1 MNKSRTKNT
10 TRRDTDVD
18 GVILAVYMGH
28 WSDGAINGRVKP
40 VVILGCEAKDDK
52 CASYISFRLVLVRI
66 SKKPRNSKLAA
77 LNPQFRRFACRLK
90 RHETAIRPAHETIRV
105 LGCLNRPRIWFQF
118 PCHQNQFGQ
127 AKVRYG
133 TGTNR

>member
-1 MNKSRTKNT
+1 MNKSRTKDT

-28 WSDGAINGRVKP
+28 WPDGAINGRMKP
-40 VVILGCEAKDDK
+40 VVILGCEAKNDK
-52 CASYISFRLVLVRI
+52 RASHISFRLVLVRI
-66 SKKPRNSKLAA
+66 SEEPRNCKLAA
-77 LNPQFRRFACRLK
+77 LNPQFCRFACRLK
-90 RHETAIRPAHETIRV
+90 RHEPAISPAHETIRV
-105 LGCLNRPRIWFQF
+105 IGCLNWPRIWFQF
-118 PCHQNQFGQ
+118 SCNQNQLGQ